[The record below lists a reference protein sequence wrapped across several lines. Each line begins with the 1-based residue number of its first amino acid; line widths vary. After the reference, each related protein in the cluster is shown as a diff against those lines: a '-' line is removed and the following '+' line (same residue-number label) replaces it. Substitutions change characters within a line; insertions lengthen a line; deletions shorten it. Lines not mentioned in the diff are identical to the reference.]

1 MNKLVPTLAVSLCAA
16 LGAPAA
22 ASAETFCVN
31 LPACTGTDVSTPQEA
46 LDIAAFNN
54 QADTVRVGAKAT
66 PYAGG
71 LSYVDPERVTI
82 IGAGREQTVIQSTL
96 SDPAIVDGNST
107 SRVTELE
114 IRYGNDVQLGF
125 RLGGIAEGVRVRGTG
140 TNGDTSALRLLDG
153 GSFRGGHLISPGW
166 GAETFANTGASI
178 SDTVISAVF
187 GLGAPLNGKSVQ
199 ASGLYIRASRAGIA
213 AGSGS
218 IAVANSV
225 ITTGTYDQAR
235 GMYVLTS
242 GQLSASHVTVVG
254 SGTGAGVI
262 VSAGGGGGA
271 AANATIA
278 NSIVTGYPTAL
289 SRYSETVPS
298 NLTMRYSTWGGGPA
312 TDNGGPGQLD
322 TAVGNSSVAPQFVA
336 PGSLVPNLR
345 LKGGSAL
352 IDAADPTDA
361 LTEDKDGLARTVDGD
376 GADGAR
382 SDMGAYEYQ
391 RTAPEAD
398 LTVTPAAPVAGQQAT
413 FSATP
418 SKDADLGD
426 ELASTLAWKVDG
438 VSVGQGVQLPHT
450 FATGGTHTVE
460 LTVTDPGGL
469 SDTAAKQVLV
479 TGPAG
484 DPQQPQPPPTGAGT
498 DSVAPLVGGLRAGP
512 RRVRFRLSEAA
523 RVTVRVKRRGT
534 RRARVIRISGSA
546 GANSARLGRRALR
559 DGRYRLTVVATDAA
573 GNSSTRRSLRLRVR

>member
-1 MNKLVPTLAVSLCAA
+1 MNKLALTLALSLCAA

-31 LPACTGTDVSTPQEA
+31 LPSCIGTDVSTPQQA

-54 QADTVRVGAKAT
+54 QVDTVRIGAKAT

-71 LSYVDPERVTI
+71 LSYIDPEKVTI
-82 IGAGREQTVIQSTL
+82 IGAGRDQTVIQSTL
-96 SDPAIVDGNST
+96 SDPAIVDGNTT
-107 SRVTELE
+107 SRVEDLE
-114 IRYGNDVQLGF
+114 IRYGNDVQQGF
-125 RLGGIAEGVRVRGTG
+125 RLGAIAEGVRVRGTG
-140 TNGDTSALRLLDG
+140 TNGDTSALRLHDG
-153 GSFRGGHLISPGW
+153 GSFRGGQLISPGW
-166 GAETFANTGASI
+166 GAETLANSGASI

-199 ASGLYIRASRAGIA
+199 ASRLYIRASRAGIS

-218 IAVANSV
+218 IAIANSV

-254 SGTGAGVI
+254 SGTGAGVS
-262 VSAGGGGGA
+262 VSAGGGGS

-289 SRYSETVPS
+289 SRYSETVAA
-298 NLTMRYSTWGGGPA
+298 NLTLRYSSWGGGPA

-322 TAVGNSSVAPQFVA
+322 TAVGNSSAAPQFVA
-336 PGSLVPNLR
+336 PGALVPNLR

-376 GADGAR
+376 GDGGAR

-391 RTAPEAD
+391 RTAPAAD
-398 LTVTPAAPVAGQQAT
+398 LMITPAAPVAGQQAT
-413 FSATP
+413 FSAAP
-418 SKDADLGD
+418 SKDADHGD
-426 ELASTLAWKVDG
+426 ELASTFAWKVDG
-438 VSVGQGVQLPHT
+438 ISVGQGVQLPHT

-469 SDTAAKQVLV
+469 SDTVAKQLLV
-479 TGPAG
+479 TSTAG
-484 DPQQPQPPPTGAGT
+484 DPQQPQQPPTGGGT
-498 DSVAPLVGGLRAGP
+498 DSVAPLVGALRAGP

-573 GNSSTRRSLRLRVR
+573 GNSSARRTLRLRVR